1 MRWYWD
7 QYLPAAE
14 GRLHP
19 DASPLHADLRGV
31 APATIVVCEF
41 DPLLDEGV
49 EYAERLRD
57 AGVEVNLIHEP
68 GMIHGYIR
76 MPALIA
82 RARKS
87 WDDIAADLRRA
98 FVAAAAT

>member
-1 MRWYWD
+1 
-7 QYLPAAE
+7 
-14 GRLHP
+14 
-19 DASPLHADLRGV
+19 
-31 APATIVVCEF
+31 
-41 DPLLDEGV
+41 V